1 MRWTDAAV
9 REALGLPAGGGA
21 DRAFTGLSTDTRSLA
36 PGNLFVALTGERFDG
51 HDWLAATAAAGAAGA
66 VVRRGTV
73 MPEGLPAYEVDD
85 PLVAWGWLARHRRR
99 ALPGPVV
106 AITGTNGKT
115 SAKEMMAAALRTRYR
130 TWATRLNLNNLV
142 GVPQTILEAPADVEA
157 LVVEAGANQPGEIAR
172 YRSIIEPAVAIITN
186 VAEGHLEGFG
196 SIEGVMQEKL
206 SLARDVPLAVV
217 GTEPPALAA
226 GARRLARRVVTAG
239 LAGADVVP
247 EHVEVGPAGQ
257 AALAVDGQQFM
268 LGLRGRHQAANAML
282 VWVVARELGLEPA
295 AVAAALAGAT
305 VPGARTDLRQVGGLT
320 LLDDSYNANPASYRA
335 VIDLAAGLRQDR
347 RLVFVAA
354 GMREL
359 GPGSAALH
367 AEVAGWLVELAP
379 DVLAAVGEFGPALEA
394 HRAALGDRL
403 VTAPDADALAPAL
416 LARLRGDEVV
426 VLKGSR
432 GEALERLLPHLTAW
446 TASRG

>member
-1 MRWTDAAV
+1 
-9 REALGLPAGGGA
+9 
-21 DRAFTGLSTDTRSLA
+21 
-36 PGNLFVALTGERFDG
+36 
-51 HDWLAATAAAGAAGA
+51 
-66 VVRRGTV
+66 
-73 MPEGLPAYEVDD
+73 
-85 PLVAWGWLARHRRR
+85 
-99 ALPGPVV
+99 VV

-257 AALAVDGQQFM
+257 AALAVDGQRFT

-335 VIDLAAGLRQDR
+335 VIDLAAGLRQGR

-394 HRAALGDRL
+394 HRAALCDRL